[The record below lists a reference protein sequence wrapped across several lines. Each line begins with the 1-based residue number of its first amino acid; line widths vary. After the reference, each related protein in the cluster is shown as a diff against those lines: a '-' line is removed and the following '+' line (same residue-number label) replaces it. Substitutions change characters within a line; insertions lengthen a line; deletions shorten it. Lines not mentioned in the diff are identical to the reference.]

1 MLMVILTIW
10 LMLLGIRLGFRVM
23 SFAGRMILGLTGVFV
38 ILTLAGAAGVALLL
52 LGLPLVLLVAIL

>member
-23 SFAGRMILGLTGVFV
+23 SFAGRMILGLAGVFV
-38 ILTLAGAAGVALLL
+38 IFTLAGVAGAALLL
-52 LGLPLVLLVAIL
+52 LGLPLLLLVAIF